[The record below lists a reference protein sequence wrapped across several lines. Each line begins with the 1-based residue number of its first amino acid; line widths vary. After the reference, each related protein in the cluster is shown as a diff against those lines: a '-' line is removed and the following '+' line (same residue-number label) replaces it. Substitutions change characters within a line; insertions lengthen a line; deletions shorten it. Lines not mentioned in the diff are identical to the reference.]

1 MRKAMKRLV
10 IQLWQTSADQPQR
23 AATPFMIA
31 AAAAAMETDVQIH
44 ALGQSVEL
52 FVVENDARKE
62 PVPPSGRPLAAYID
76 DAMRCGVRIFGCSTA
91 MRDRALSEARMIDGF
106 SGVLGMVSMLEV
118 SLDDD
123 VVVMTF

>member
-1 MRKAMKRLV
+1 M
-10 IQLWQTSADQPQR
+10 IQLWQTSADQPQS

-31 AAAAAMETDVQIH
+31 AAAAAMEADVQIH

-52 FVVENDARKE
+52 FVSENAARHA
-62 PVPPSGRPLAAYID
+62 PVAPSGRPISAYIE

-91 MRDRALSEARMIDGF
+91 MRDRALSESRMIDGF
-106 SGVLGMVSMLEV
+106 AGILGMVSMLET
-118 SLDDD
+118 SLGDD